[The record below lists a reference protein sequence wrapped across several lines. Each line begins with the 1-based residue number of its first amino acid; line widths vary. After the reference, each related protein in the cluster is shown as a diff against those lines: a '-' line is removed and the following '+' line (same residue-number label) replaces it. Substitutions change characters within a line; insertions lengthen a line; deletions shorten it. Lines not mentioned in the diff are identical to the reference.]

1 MISETEDI
9 IYQTSQPKMTLV
21 YKNSTAVHSDKDCDK
36 ELCGLGTSMVDVHG
50 GKKKMGLKKCISLK
64 MEKIYISNKRNQLGG
79 LLVCMLCATLCGSL
93 RAIFFSFFVLF
104 SPFSL

>member
-36 ELCGLGTSMVDVHG
+36 ELCGLGASMVDVHG

-64 MEKIYISNKRNQLGG
+64 MEKKYIYQTKGISWG
-79 LLVCMLCATLCGSL
+79 VCLYVCYVQHCVAH
-93 RAIFFSFFVLF
+93 
-104 SPFSL
+104 